1 MRARAWYASNETYLL
16 NLTSLSIFLILLL
29 LLLQL
34 DVHSSYEVSA
44 TEANMVAL
52 HKSDEITASFKVLET
67 V

>member
-1 MRARAWYASNETYLL
+1 MFCLFLVLL
-16 NLTSLSIFLILLL
+16 I

-34 DVHSSYEVSA
+34 DVHAPYEVSA